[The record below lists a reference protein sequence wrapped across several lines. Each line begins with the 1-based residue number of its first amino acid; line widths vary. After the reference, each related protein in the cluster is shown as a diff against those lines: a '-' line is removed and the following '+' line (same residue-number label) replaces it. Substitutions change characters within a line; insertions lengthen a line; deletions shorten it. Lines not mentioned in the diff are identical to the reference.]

1 MNKMKTKGCPNI
13 SKDCDGEKLK
23 SGVNIKIGEFQFTDS
38 FFPKLGS
45 VWFQRHC
52 GTQFKLGLKRFF

>member
-23 SGVNIKIGEFQFTDS
+23 TGVNIKIGEFQFADS

-45 VWFQRHC
+45 IWFQRHC
-52 GTQFKLGLKRFF
+52 GTKF